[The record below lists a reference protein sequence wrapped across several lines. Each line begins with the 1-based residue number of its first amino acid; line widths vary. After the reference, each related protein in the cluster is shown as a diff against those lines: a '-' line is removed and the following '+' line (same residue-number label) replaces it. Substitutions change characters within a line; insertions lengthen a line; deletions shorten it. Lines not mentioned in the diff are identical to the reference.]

1 MSRVAQWNPEAKR
14 YSNLS
19 GITFGFAIIAPIISW
34 VAFQTNIE
42 TIQAIGVLIIP
53 FALFCWI
60 FTTIRALHKRTIRFW
75 FIPSTYVALA
85 SQAIALGIVC
95 IQLILIALVGQHSTT
110 AIGTAIN
117 EATTLYW
124 AALIAIGGATLWCLY
139 YNIKKTE
146 TLILGVCLT
155 ILQTIS
161 AAGIVGV
168 WFIWSPNRKEPEH
181 IDAVTGIR
189 RP

>member
-1 MSRVAQWNPEAKR
+1 MAQWNPEAKR

-42 TIQAIGVLIIP
+42 AIQAIGVLIIP

-85 SQAIALGIVC
+85 AQAIALGIVC
-95 IQLILIALVGQHSTT
+95 IQLVLMALVGQHSTT
-110 AIGTAIN
+110 AIGVAIN
-117 EATTLYW
+117 EDTTLYW
-124 AALIAIGGATLWCLY
+124 AALIVISGATLWCLY

-161 AAGIVGV
+161 AVSIVGA
-168 WFIWSPNRKEPEH
+168 WFMWSPKKDDDGPV
-181 IDAVTGIR
+181 DAVTGLR